1 MPGKRKPGKS
11 DKIGIHER
19 DLRALERNV
28 NKLTTIHYEVET
40 EIAIIRAK
48 LDANH
53 RKIAEIR
60 KDIASII
67 QRHKGR

>member
-11 DKIGIHER
+11 DKISIHER
-19 DLRALERNV
+19 DLRALGRNV
-28 NKLTTIHYEVET
+28 KKLKTIHYEIET
-40 EIAIIRAK
+40 EIARIRAK

-60 KDIASII
+60 KDIASFI
-67 QRHKGR
+67 QRQKED